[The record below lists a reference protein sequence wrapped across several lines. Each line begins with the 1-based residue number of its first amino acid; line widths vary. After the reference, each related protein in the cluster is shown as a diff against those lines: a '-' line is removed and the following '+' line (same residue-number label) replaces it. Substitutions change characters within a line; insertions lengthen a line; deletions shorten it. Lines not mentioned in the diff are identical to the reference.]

1 MTAFLALLKAGWTW
15 LVKNPLLATIIVL
28 IVLLTAVNA
37 KYAWDRNSW
46 KAERADVAIDK
57 AAFKSSIA
65 NLTADLKASQDA
77 QEGANRTIAIQK
89 DELEKRDREDAARQ
103 KLQAQQV
110 EKARAAAASAERV
123 AQNAIRQLEAASRRS
138 PTCAALLNSDIRKE
152 CGL

>member
-1 MTAFLALLKAGWTW
+1 MTAFFAKLLKWAIS
-15 LVKNPLLATIIVL
+15 NPLLVAL
-28 IVLLTAVNA
+28 IMLGIAFVSLSG
-37 KYAWDRNSW
+37 KYAWDRNAW
-46 KAERADVAIDK
+46 KAERADSVVAT
-57 AAFKSSIA
+57 AALNTTIK
-65 NLTADLKASQDA
+65 NLREDLKASQSA
-77 QEGANRTIAIQK
+77 SEGANRTIAIQK
-89 DELEKRDREDAARQ
+89 TELEKRDREDAARQ